1 MEFDRLRNPQI
12 KLWAKENFSYAPN
25 IVPLGAPVVADADR
39 IVVSVNMKVGSYT
52 IAAQPDVPR
61 NVTLTHT
68 AVGAADTLGTVIVT
82 GTDVLGQVITE
93 VLTPSSGA
101 AVTGAKAFK
110 TITSVV
116 GAGWVIGEGNDTIVV
131 GVGDKI
137 GLPFLMDAAT
147 DAPLSI
153 LGTAITV
160 PTATYDVDE
169 VCKNTIA
176 TGTYDGSKKL
186 YAICLI

>member
-39 IVVSVNMKVGSYT
+39 IVTSANMKVGSYT

-61 NVTLTHT
+61 NITLTHT
-68 AVGAADTLGTVIVT
+68 AVGAADTLGTVTIT
-82 GTDVLGQVITE
+82 GTDIAGQVITE

-116 GAGWVIGEGNDTIVV
+116 GAGWVIGERNDTIVV

-137 GLPFLMDAAT
+137 GLPFLMDAAA

-169 VCKNTIA
+169 VCKITIA
-176 TGTYDGSKKL
+176 TATYDGSKKL